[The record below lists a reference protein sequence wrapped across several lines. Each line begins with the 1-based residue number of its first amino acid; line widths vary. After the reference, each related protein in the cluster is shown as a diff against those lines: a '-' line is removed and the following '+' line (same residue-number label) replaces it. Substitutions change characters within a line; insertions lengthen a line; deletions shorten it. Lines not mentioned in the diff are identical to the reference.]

1 MVWARDGGEFDVGR
15 RREGENNCKIYLFLT
30 ISIERLQFPPV
41 VPPVEPW
48 VQPRLT
54 VKMHKR
60 GGSTG
65 GWRGG
70 STGGQGENAVTDSIC
85 RSIFL
90 CPLGNSNSG
99 LNVET
104 WIAGPKRWLFI
115 PGNSSAWAVKIL
127 VRKIWA
133 QWLRVVRSQIYKK
146 KDAGSQKWRMLY
158 KKIMTRTIFE
168 CLTGGTTGGRP
179 RFWPTPGR
187 TPGRTP
193 G

>member
-1 MVWARDGGEFDVGR
+1 MQDISFPNDFHRKIAIPPSRTPGR
-15 RREGENNCKIYLFLT
+15 TLGPT
-30 ISIERLQFPPV
+30 
-41 VPPVEPW
+41 
-48 VQPRLT
+48 T
-54 VKMHKR
+54 VNGQNAQR

-90 CPLGNSNSG
+90 CPMGSSNSG

-104 WIAGPKRWLFI
+104 WIAGPKRWLFS
-115 PGNSSAWAVKIL
+115 PGNSSVWAVKIL

-133 QWLRVVRSQIYKK
+133 QWLRVVRSQIDKK
-146 KDAGSQKWRMLY
+146 KDAASRNLKMFCQE
-158 KKIMTRTIFE
+158 IMTRTIFE
-168 CLTGGTTGGRP
+168 YLTGGTTGGRTP
-179 RFWPTPGR
+179 GQTLEKGFWPTPGR

>member
-1 MVWARDGGEFDVGR
+1 ME
-15 RREGENNCKIYLFLT
+15 
-30 ISIERLQFPPV
+30 
-41 VPPVEPW
+41 
-48 VQPRLT
+48 
-54 VKMHKR
+54 
-60 GGSTG
+60 
-65 GWRGG
+65 GG

-90 CPLGNSNSG
+90 CPMGSSNSG

-115 PGNSSAWAVKIL
+115 PGSSSAWAVKIL

-146 KDAGSQKWRMLY
+146 KDAGSQNWRILY
-158 KKIMTRTIFE
+158 KEIMTRTIFE
-168 CLTGGTTGGRP
+168 CLTGGTTGVRP
-179 RFWPTPGR
+179 RFWQTPGR
-187 TPGRTP
+187 TPVERPFLLCPRSNPRSNPRLNARICSTP

>member
-1 MVWARDGGEFDVGR
+1 MQD
-15 RREGENNCKIYLFLT
+15 
-30 ISIERLQFPPV
+30 ISFPNDFHRKV
-41 VPPVEPW
+41 AIPPSRIPDRTLG
-48 VQPRLT
+48 PTT
-54 VKMHKR
+54 VNGQNAQR

-90 CPLGNSNSG
+90 CPMGSSNSG

-133 QWLRVVRSQIYKK
+133 QWLRVVRSQIDKK
-146 KDAGSQKWRMLY
+146 KMQHHKIRKCFA
-158 KKIMTRTIFE
+158 KK
-168 CLTGGTTGGRP
+168 
-179 RFWPTPGR
+179 
-187 TPGRTP
+187 
-193 G
+193 